1 MKRVVEKVAE
11 FAQISRCV
19 SAFNPNFAAT
29 KNTSKPVTRT
39 CPSNSSSKPSGK
51 STALS
56 EENLD
61 HSDIDYDYDYDDDD
75 GDDDDETRA
84 DILTDLLAE
93 ADKWDRRGI
102 AKEFAKKTREVLK
115 SCREEGA
122 EYGMSRVSGSGCDAK
137 FSWFAS
143 MLQDFVDQAM
153 AAVAEG
159 GRVGGSDANP
169 PTNSLHS
176 DSMHSDS
183 DRSTSRRATIGG
195 FRELS
200 ADPHGYHR
208 FPLAQGHHQAQSQS
222 FVRHTGGGGRGGGG
236 GGGGGDG
243 GGGGGG
249 KSGSSDE
256 CGFSYINNN
265 NFRRKSAGDTRAGT
279 SADQY
284 GSAGSSVGRGSSPSH
299 PSQPSGQDKVSA
311 ELTDAR
317 FNT

>member
-19 SAFNPNFAAT
+19 STFNPNFAAT
-29 KNTSKPVTRT
+29 KNTSKPVTRI

-51 STALS
+51 SVALS

-61 HSDIDYDYDYDDDD
+61 NSDIDYDYDYDDDDDD

-122 EYGMSRVSGSGCDAK
+122 EYGMSRVGGSGCDAAY
-137 FSWFAS
+137 SWFAS
-143 MLQDFVDQAM
+143 MLQDFVDQAL

-159 GRVGGSDANP
+159 SRVGGIDANP

-176 DSMHSDS
+176 ESMHSDS

-195 FRELS
+195 CRELS

-208 FPLAQGHHQAQSQS
+208 FPHAQGYHQAQSQS
-222 FVRHTGGGGRGGGG
+222 FVRHTGGGGRGGGD
-236 GGGGGDG
+236 GD
-243 GGGGGG
+243 

-265 NFRRKSAGDTRAGT
+265 NFRRRSAGDTRAGT

-284 GSAGSSVGRGSSPSH
+284 GSAGSSAGRGSS
-299 PSQPSGQDKVSA
+299 PSQPSGQDKVSV